1 MLPIGDD
8 DSARRT
14 VPLVTYALIALN
26 VLFFFV
32 ELSGGNAFIGKW
44 AFVPSRFLANPF
56 SDFLTLFTSMFM
68 HAGWVHLGGNMLYLW
83 IFGDNVEDRFGHI
96 KFTIFYVLCG
106 LAATFAQLAF
116 SLGSNVP
123 NLGAS
128 GAIAGVLGAY
138 ILLFPQAKVKVLQAQ
153 RVIQVPA
160 LIVIGLWIVLQFF
173 SGIGSIANTAQAG
186 GVAYMSHIG
195 GFLAGFVLTFVFRG
209 SGGAQAAG
217 CWMPPTAGNAWQWTS
232 TTSSR
237 IPLPTRAGAGS
248 RSVSNSTP
256 GIPRPTN
263 SKAGTWTTS
272 RCAQRARGSS

>member
-1 MLPIGDD
+1 MFPIGDD

-32 ELSGGNAFIGKW
+32 EQSGGDAFVGKW

-56 SDFLTLFTSMFM
+56 GDFLTLFTSMFM

-96 KFTIFYVLCG
+96 KFIIFYLLSG
-106 LAATFAQLAF
+106 LAATLAQLAF

-138 ILLFPQAKVKVLQAQ
+138 ILLFPQGKVRVLQGQ
-153 RVIQVPA
+153 QVIQVPA
-160 LIVIGLWIVLQFF
+160 LIVIGIWIVLQFF
-173 SGIGSIANTAQAG
+173 SGIGSIANKAQTG
-186 GVAYMSHIG
+186 GVAYMAHIG
-195 GFLAGFVLTFVFRG
+195 GFLAGFVLTFLFRG
-209 SGGAQAAG
+209 RRGAQATG
-217 CWMPPTAGNAWQWTS
+217 
-232 TTSSR
+232 
-237 IPLPTRAGAGS
+237 
-248 RSVSNSTP
+248 
-256 GIPRPTN
+256 
-263 SKAGTWTTS
+263 
-272 RCAQRARGSS
+272 